1 MQKKSAKPSFS
12 LGSMVTFLLL
22 LLLIAGAVLLLIPQ
36 YRELRKK
43 KEIEAQKNRELDA
56 LQNKRNRQ
64 KQENN
69 DLSSQE
75 LGNPRTQKQIETG
88 NERKTDAPRNER
100 DRRQTGSDQKQLE
113 SKRDAVEKVGREKYN
128 LVEEGDIV
136 IKYTVPE
143 QGK

>member
-100 DRRQTGSDQKQLE
+100 DRRQAGSDQKQLE